1 MLILR
6 YKTLGTVKLNK
17 NVDLDKYSYSRFGI
31 GFDPSRS
38 FYLSGGTGFYKTV
51 IIFGAE
57 TSSSMHTD
65 NKNKGTLTLSK
76 GPTDGLHKITFTAEK
91 RILDKFC

>member
-6 YKTLGTVKLNK
+6 YKTLGTVKLTK

-38 FYLSGGTGFYKTV
+38 FYLSGCTGFYKTV

-57 TSSSMHTD
+57 ASSSMHTD
-65 NKNKGTLTLSK
+65 NKNKGTLSFSK
-76 GPTDGLHKITFTAEK
+76 GPTDSLHKTTFTAEK
-91 RILDKFC
+91 RILDKFY